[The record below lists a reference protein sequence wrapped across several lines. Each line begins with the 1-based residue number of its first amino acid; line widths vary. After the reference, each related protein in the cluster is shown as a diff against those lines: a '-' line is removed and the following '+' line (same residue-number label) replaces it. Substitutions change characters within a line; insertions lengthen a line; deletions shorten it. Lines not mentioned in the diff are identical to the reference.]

1 MPGWAGSS
9 WYWLRYMD
17 PKNSDQLVAP
27 DKEAYWGMVDTYVG
41 GAEHVTRHMI
51 YARFWRNFLY
61 DLGIVSHPEP
71 FKKYQKV

>member
-27 DKEAYWGMVDTYVG
+27 EKEAYWGIVDTYV
-41 GAEHVTRHMI
+41 
-51 YARFWRNFLY
+51 
-61 DLGIVSHPEP
+61 
-71 FKKYQKV
+71 

>member
-27 DKEAYWGMVDTYVG
+27 EKESYWGMVDTYV
-41 GAEHVTRHMI
+41 
-51 YARFWRNFLY
+51 
-61 DLGIVSHPEP
+61 
-71 FKKYQKV
+71 